1 MNDPLSRLHDI
12 HLPPPVGW
20 WPPAPGW
27 WLLLLL
33 VIAAGVLLAWLLRR
47 RSRRLALYRDTRQE
61 LERIR
66 RQFAAQGDFPRLAAE
81 LSRLLRRTAIT
92 LEPEEEVAGLTG
104 EAWLAWLDSRLG
116 SKDFTTGPGRHLV
129 EAAYR
134 QAGQT
139 EDAQALLSLVET
151 WLEKVTREA
160 SRV

>member
-1 MNDPLSRLHDI
+1 MNDLLSQLHDI

-27 WLLLLL
+27 WVLLLL
-33 VIAAGVLLAWLLRR
+33 VVAAGILLGWLLRR
-47 RSRRLALYRDTRQE
+47 RSRHLELYLNTRQE
-61 LERIR
+61 LDRIR
-66 RQFAAQGDFPRLAAE
+66 RQFAAQGDFPWLAAE

-92 LEPEEEVAGLTG
+92 LGPEEEVAGLTAK
-104 EAWLAWLDSRLG
+104 AWLAWLDSRLG

-129 EAAYR
+129 EAAYQ
-134 QAGQT
+134 QAGQI
-139 EDAQALLSLVET
+139 EDAEALLSLVET